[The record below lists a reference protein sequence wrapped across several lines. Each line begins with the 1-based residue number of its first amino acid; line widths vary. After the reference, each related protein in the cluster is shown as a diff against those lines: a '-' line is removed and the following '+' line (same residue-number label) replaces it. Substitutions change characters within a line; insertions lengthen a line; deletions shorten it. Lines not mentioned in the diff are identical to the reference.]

1 MTDVSNFCK
10 TTFSIQ
16 INHPIVKQLIDAG
29 LTPAIVYEPS
39 YGPAIVEF
47 VVTQEEKVNY
57 IQRCVSAGA
66 HHKNVELDQVSTRV
80 KTI

>member
-16 INHPIVKQLIDAG
+16 INHRIVRQLIDNG
-29 LTPAIVYEPS
+29 LTPVIVYEPS
-39 YGPAIVEF
+39 YGHAIVEF
-47 VVTQEEKVNY
+47 VVTQEEKVTY
-57 IQRCVSAGA
+57 IRRCVSSGA
-66 HHKNVELDQVSTRV
+66 HHDRLELDQVSTRV